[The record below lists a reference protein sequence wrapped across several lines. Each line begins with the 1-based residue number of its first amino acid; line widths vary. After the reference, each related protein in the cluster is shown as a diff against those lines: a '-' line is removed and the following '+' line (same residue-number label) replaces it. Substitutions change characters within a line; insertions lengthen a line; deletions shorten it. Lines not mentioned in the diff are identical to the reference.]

1 MGANAALLW
10 HQYRLERRLFWR
22 NPSAAFFNL
31 GLPLLFLAFFGV
43 LFHGDQKELNVLVP
57 GIAGMAIMSG
67 TFVALGHNMVALR
80 QQGVLKRMRGT
91 PLPGGVYLGGLALN
105 ALANTVIQL
114 AFVLIA
120 GNLLFGVE
128 GVQDGVELAVFLVVG
143 VVCFAAIGVAFS
155 HVIPNSESA
164 PAYINAV
171 FLPVIFISGVFYDAD
186 DAPSFIRDIAEIF
199 PLVHLI
205 DGLSAA
211 LVTGTSLADNAGDLA
226 VLALWA
232 IGGICFAI
240 RGFGWEARRSS

>member
-1 MGANAALLW
+1 VSSAALLL

-31 GLPLLFLAFFGV
+31 GLPLLFLAFFGL

-57 GIAGMAIMSG
+57 GIAGMAVMSG

-114 AFVLIA
+114 VIVLLA

-128 GVQDGVELAVFLVVG
+128 GVKDWLELAVFLIVG
-143 VVCFAAIGVAFS
+143 VAAFAAIGVAFS
-155 HVIPNSESA
+155 HIIPNSESA

-171 FLPVIFISGVFYDAD
+171 FLPVIFVSGVFYDAD
-186 DAPSFIRDIAEIF
+186 NAPSFIRDIAEIF

-205 DGLSAA
+205 DGLTGA
-211 LVTGTSLADNAGDLA
+211 LVNGTSLADNFGDLA
-226 VLALWA
+226 VLVLWGL
-232 IGGICFAI
+232 GGVYFAI
-240 RGFGWEARRSS
+240 RGFSWEARR

>member
-1 MGANAALLW
+1 MSNAALLW

-43 LFHGDQKELNVLVP
+43 LFHGDQKELNVLIP
-57 GIAGMAIMSG
+57 GIAGMAVMSG

-114 AFVLIA
+114 VFVLAA
-120 GNLLFGVE
+120 GNLIFGI
-128 GVQDGVELAVFLVVG
+128 DGIKDVPELVVFLIVG
-143 VVCFAAIGVAFS
+143 VLCFASLGVAFS

-186 DAPSFIRDIAEIF
+186 NAPAFIRDGA
-199 PLVHLI
+199 LNQVQGSVI

-211 LVTGTSLADNAGDLA
+211 LVTGASLADSAGDLA
-226 VLALWA
+226 VLAVWA
-232 IGGICFAI
+232 VAGVYFAV
-240 RGFGWEARRSS
+240 RGFSWESRRSS

>member
-1 MGANAALLW
+1 MPSAVLLW

-57 GIAGMAIMSG
+57 GIAGMAVMSG

-80 QQGVLKRMRGT
+80 QLGVLKRMRGT
-91 PLPGGVYLGGLALN
+91 PLPSTVYLGGLALN

-114 AFVLIA
+114 AIVLIA
-120 GNLLFGVE
+120 GNLLFGIE
-128 GVQDGVELAVFLVVG
+128 GIKDVPELVVFLLVG
-143 VVCFAAIGVAFS
+143 VVCFASLGVAFS

-171 FLPVIFISGVFYDAD
+171 FLPIIFVSGVFYDAD
-186 DAPSFIRDIAEIF
+186 NAPRVRARHRRDLPARA
-199 PLVHLI
+199 PDRRP
-205 DGLSAA
+205 DGR
-211 LVTGTSLADNAGDLA
+211 AGHRHVAGRQRRRPGGARA
-226 VLALWA
+226 VGV
-232 IGGICFAI
+232 GGIYFAV
-240 RGFGWEARRSS
+240 RGFSWEARGT